1 MLMPPSLHRCW
12 TQAGLNVGT
21 PAVLLPSSSTARPLE
36 GSSLM
41 QLFITGPV
49 CQTFQ
54 PPIWEQA
61 SRLAAL
67 VIHSPACGPSSEL
80 GERLATKTQP
90 SLLSGGLQR
99 KLGGTCRCPYDIFQ
113 FGHGR
118 IRAEQEKLDLMRT
131 HSCCPSL
138 SLYNAL
144 LGLPA
149 LCFKAITLLTAMTE
163 AAYLVSKSPSD
174 SYEWPN
180 PTTSSGDLAWG
191 NHSGK
196 SSREREEKLLSFFN
210 AKKKKDHF
218 SRQF

>member
-1 MLMPPSLHRCW
+1 
-12 TQAGLNVGT
+12 
-21 PAVLLPSSSTARPLE
+21 
-36 GSSLM
+36 M

-144 LGLPA
+144 LGLLA